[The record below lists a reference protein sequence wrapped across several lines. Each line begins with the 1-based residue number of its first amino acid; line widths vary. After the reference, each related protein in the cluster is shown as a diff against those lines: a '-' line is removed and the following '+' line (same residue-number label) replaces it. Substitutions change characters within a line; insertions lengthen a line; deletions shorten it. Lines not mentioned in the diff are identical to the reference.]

1 MKTIDQ
7 ATLVRRVAAG
17 TILAAHVIGQADG
30 WCVVVKDGSTTCTLT
45 ARRGSV
51 RLFRRLE
58 PLVEYLKGVG
68 LDRFEVDASG
78 YPSELPSRRRPNT
91 SAPIKDGDD
100 ETAEHDRWFR
110 NQVKN
115 TLDRIERGE
124 IRFVPDDEHRAGW
137 RQKRVDLLARVKR
150 GG

>member
-1 MKTIDQ
+1 M
-7 ATLVRRVAAG
+7 
-17 TILAAHVIGQADG
+17 
-30 WCVVVKDGSTTCTLT
+30 VKDGSTTCTLT

-58 PLVEYLKGVG
+58 TLVEYLKGVG

-78 YPSELPSRRRPNT
+78 YPSESASRRRPNM
-91 SAPIKDGDD
+91 SERIKGGAD
-100 ETAEHDRWFR
+100 ETAEHDSWFR

-115 TLDRIERGE
+115 TLDGVERGE
-124 IRFVPDDEHRAGW
+124 IRLVPDDEHRAGW
-137 RQKRVDLLARVKR
+137 RQKRIDLLARVKR